1 MGQEITAE
9 REQTE
14 KRELTKVFKKKG
26 LGQINILTRL
36 TNGEYDRVYRID
48 RVNDLPLILK
58 IFRNKD
64 EPNREGFGII
74 NTRLVEKGIPTADVL
89 LVEPSSEVFPTGFM
103 VTSFIEGI
111 DVQDAIKKGEKEGGT
126 EYPEYYK
133 KLGALMKQVH
143 SITFPKFG
151 FVGGTEYSTYVEYMK
166 ERLAISFEWTRPLNI
181 FTAEDK
187 ISISNHVLSE
197 LENWSR
203 LPAVLT
209 HGDISPNNCRLN
221 SKNEP
226 VLIDW
231 GDGLSSQIWL
241 YDFSVM
247 TYWMHWIHESQL
259 GDAEKYR
266 TIFLKDYGK
275 EDLKDS
281 IRSVENAIHLY
292 YAIGLFSYYK
302 EDDKENEDDEKPNK
316 YEKTVIRFKELIANA
331 KLELP
336 AYFK

>member
-1 MGQEITAE
+1 MELITPE

-14 KRELTKVFKKKG
+14 RQELTKVFEKKG
-26 LGQINILTRL
+26 LGQINSLTRL

-48 RVNDLPLILK
+48 RENDLPLILK

-64 EPNREGFGII
+64 EPIREGFEII
-74 NTRLVEKGIPTADVL
+74 NTRLIEKGIPTADVL

-111 DVQDAIKKGEKEGGT
+111 DVQDAIKKGEKEGGI

-133 KLGALMKQVH
+133 KLGGLMKQVH
-143 SITFPKFG
+143 SITFPMFG
-151 FVGGTEYSTYVEYMK
+151 FVGGTEYPTYVEYMK
-166 ERLAISFEWTRPLNI
+166 ERLAISFGWARPLNI
-181 FTAEDK
+181 FTAEDER
-187 ISISNHVLSE
+187 IITNHVLSE

-203 LPAVLT
+203 LPGVLT
-209 HGDISPNNCRLN
+209 HGDVSPNNCRLN
-221 SKNEP
+221 SQSEP

-241 YDFSVM
+241 YDFSIM
-247 TYWMHWIHESQL
+247 TYWMHWIHESES

-266 TIFLKDYGK
+266 EIFLKAYGK
-275 EDLKDS
+275 EDMKDS
-281 IRSVENAIHLY
+281 IRSVENAIHIY
-292 YAIGLFSYYK
+292 NAIGLFPYYK
-302 EDDKENEDDEKPNK
+302 DDIDHPKK
-316 YEKTVIRFKELIANA
+316 YDNTVTRFKELIANA